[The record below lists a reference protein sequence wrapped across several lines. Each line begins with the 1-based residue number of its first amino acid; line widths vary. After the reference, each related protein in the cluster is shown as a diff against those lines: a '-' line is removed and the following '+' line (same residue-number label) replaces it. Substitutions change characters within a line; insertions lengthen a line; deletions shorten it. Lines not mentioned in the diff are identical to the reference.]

1 MIQKFEQFAGKVNES
16 VIIKSMSEFDEINA
30 PFTKFF
36 IRTQEKID
44 KLQEIIRGELHKLDV
59 AIKATTEEFKDIIVG
74 EPNIEVEDYNM
85 TEITVTFNTNVPTNT
100 NETDDDE
107 DTAADVL
114 ERKVFEF
121 MRKLLKINDGDYFDY
136 DKLKKRSIHFSLD
149 AEKENSTCVISLTF
163 DINFD
168 NEDIFD
174 DDWEADLYKK
184 IFSVVSDDLKYNN

>member
-1 MIQKFEQFAGKVNES
+1 MDMIQKFEQFAGKINES

-59 AIKATTEEFKDIIVG
+59 AIKATTEEFKDVIVG
-74 EPNIEVEDYNM
+74 EPKIEVEDYNM
-85 TEITVTFNTNVPTNT
+85 SEITVTFNTNVPTD
-100 NETDDDE
+100 ETDDE
-107 DTAADVL
+107 DSAADVL

-121 MRKLLKINDGDYFDY
+121 MRKLLKINNEDYFDY
-136 DKLKKRSIHFSLD
+136 DKLKKRNIHFSLD

-163 DINFD
+163 DINFE
-168 NEDIFD
+168 NEDIF

>member
-1 MIQKFEQFAGKVNES
+1 MIQKFEQFSGKVNES

-59 AIKATTEEFKDIIVG
+59 AIKATTEEFKDVIVG
-74 EPNIEVEDYNM
+74 EPKIEVEDYNM
-85 TEITVTFNTNVPTNT
+85 SEITVTFNTNVPTD
-100 NETDDDE
+100 ETDDE
-107 DTAADVL
+107 DSAANVL

-121 MRKLLKINDGDYFDY
+121 MRKLLKINNEDYFDY
-136 DKLKKRSIHFSLD
+136 DKLKKRNIHFSLD

-163 DINFD
+163 DINFE
-168 NEDIFD
+168 NEDIF

>member
-1 MIQKFEQFAGKVNES
+1 MIQKFEQFSGKVNES

-59 AIKATTEEFKDIIVG
+59 AIKATTEEFKDVIVG
-74 EPNIEVEDYNM
+74 EPKIEVEDYNM
-85 TEITVTFNTNVPTNT
+85 SEITVTFNTNVPTD
-100 NETDDDE
+100 ETDDD
-107 DTAADVL
+107 DSAANVL

-121 MRKLLKINDGDYFDY
+121 MRKLLKINNEDYFDY
-136 DKLKKRSIHFSLD
+136 DKLKKRNIHFSLD

-163 DINFD
+163 DINFE
-168 NEDIFD
+168 NEDIF

>member
-59 AIKATTEEFKDIIVG
+59 AIKATTEEFKDVIVG
-74 EPNIEVEDYNM
+74 EPKIEVEDYNM
-85 TEITVTFNTNVPTNT
+85 SEITVTFNTNVPTNT
-100 NETDDDE
+100 DETDDE
-107 DTAADVL
+107 DSAANVL

-121 MRKLLKINDGDYFDY
+121 MRKLLKINNEDYFDY

-163 DINFD
+163 DINFE
-168 NEDIFD
+168 NEDIF

>member
-1 MIQKFEQFAGKVNES
+1 MIQNFEQFSGKVNES

-59 AIKATTEEFKDIIVG
+59 AIKATTEEFKDVIVG
-74 EPNIEVEDYNM
+74 EPKIEVEDYNM
-85 TEITVTFNTNVPTNT
+85 SEITVTFNTNVPTD
-100 NETDDDE
+100 ETDDE
-107 DTAADVL
+107 DSAADVL

-121 MRKLLKINDGDYFDY
+121 MRKLLKINNEDYFDY
-136 DKLKKRSIHFSLD
+136 DKLKKRNIHFSLD

-163 DINFD
+163 DINFE
-168 NEDIFD
+168 NEDIF

>member
-1 MIQKFEQFAGKVNES
+1 MIKNFEQFTGKVNES

-44 KLQEIIRGELHKLDV
+44 KLQEIIRGELHKLDI
-59 AIKATTEEFKDIIVG
+59 AIKATNEEFKDVIVG
-74 EPNIEVEDYNM
+74 EPKIEVEDYNM
-85 TEITVTFNTNVPTNT
+85 SEITVTFNTNVPTNT
-100 NETDDDE
+100 DETDGDE

-121 MRKLLKINDGDYFDY
+121 MRKLLKINEDYFDY

-149 AEKENSTCVISLTF
+149 AEKENSTCVISLSF
-163 DINFD
+163 DINFE
-168 NEDIFD
+168 NEDIF

>member
-59 AIKATTEEFKDIIVG
+59 AIKAATEEFKDVIVG
-74 EPNIEVEDYNM
+74 EPKIEVEDYN
-85 TEITVTFNTNVPTNT
+85 TSEITVTFNTNVPTD
-100 NETDDDE
+100 ETDDE
-107 DTAADVL
+107 DSAANVL

-121 MRKLLKINDGDYFDY
+121 MKKLLKINNEDYFDY

-163 DINFD
+163 DINFE
-168 NEDIFD
+168 NEDIF

-184 IFSVVSDDLKYNN
+184 IFSIVSDDLKYNN

>member
-59 AIKATTEEFKDIIVG
+59 AIKATTEEFKDVIVG
-74 EPNIEVEDYNM
+74 EPKIEVEDYNM
-85 TEITVTFNTNVPTNT
+85 SEITVSFNTNVPTD
-100 NETDDDE
+100 ETDDE
-107 DTAADVL
+107 DSAANVL

-121 MRKLLKINDGDYFDY
+121 MRKLLKINNEDYFDY

-163 DINFD
+163 DINFE
-168 NEDIFD
+168 NEDIF

>member
-1 MIQKFEQFAGKVNES
+1 MIKNFEQFTGKVNES

-59 AIKATTEEFKDIIVG
+59 AIKATNEEFKDVIVG
-74 EPNIEVEDYNM
+74 EPKIEVEDYNM
-85 TEITVTFNTNVPTNT
+85 SEITVSFNTNVPTD
-100 NETDDDE
+100 ETDDE
-107 DTAADVL
+107 DSAANVL

-121 MRKLLKINDGDYFDY
+121 MRKLLKINNEDYFDY

-163 DINFD
+163 DINFE
-168 NEDIFD
+168 NEDIF

>member
-1 MIQKFEQFAGKVNES
+1 
-16 VIIKSMSEFDEINA
+16 MSEFDEINA

-59 AIKATTEEFKDIIVG
+59 AIKATTEEFKDVIVG
-74 EPNIEVEDYNM
+74 EPEIKVEDYDM
-85 TEITVTFNTNVPTNT
+85 SEITVTFNTNVPVNT
-100 NETDDDE
+100 DETDEDE

-114 ERKVFEF
+114 ERKVFGF
-121 MRKLLKINDGDYFDY
+121 MKKLLKINDGDYFDY

-163 DINFD
+163 DINFE
-168 NEDIFD
+168 NEDIF

>member
-1 MIQKFEQFAGKVNES
+1 MIKNFEQFTGKVNES

-44 KLQEIIRGELHKLDV
+44 KLQEIIRGELHKLDI
-59 AIKATTEEFKDIIVG
+59 AIKATNEEFKDVIVG
-74 EPNIEVEDYNM
+74 EPKIEVEDYNM
-85 TEITVTFNTNVPTNT
+85 SEITVTFNTNVPTNT
-100 NETDDDE
+100 DETDGDE

-121 MRKLLKINDGDYFDY
+121 MRKLLKINEDYFDY

-163 DINFD
+163 DINFE
-168 NEDIFD
+168 NEDIF

>member
-1 MIQKFEQFAGKVNES
+1 MIKKFEQFAGKVNES

-74 EPNIEVEDYNM
+74 EPKIELEDYNM
-85 TEITVTFNTNVPTNT
+85 TEITVAFNTNVPTNT
-100 NETDDDE
+100 DETDENE
-107 DTAADVL
+107 DTAADLL
-114 ERKVFEF
+114 ERKVFRF
-121 MRKLLKINDGDYFDY
+121 MKNILKINDGDYFDY
-136 DKLKKRSIHFSLD
+136 DKLKKRNIHFSLD
-149 AEKENSTCVISLTF
+149 AEKENSTCVISLMF